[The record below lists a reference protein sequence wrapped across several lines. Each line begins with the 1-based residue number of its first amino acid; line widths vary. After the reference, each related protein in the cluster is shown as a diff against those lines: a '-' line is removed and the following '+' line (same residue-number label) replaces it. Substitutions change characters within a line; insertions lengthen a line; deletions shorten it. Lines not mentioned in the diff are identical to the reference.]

1 MHLLLLTLLPFAFA
15 QTGPALP
22 ADPYTPLHSGE
33 LYDTAHVLQKGTKQ
47 MRLFTQS
54 HWGLSDKLQLDVRLV
69 RTLWA
74 PNVGFEYLAL
84 DSDGFDLS
92 VTANVES
99 NWKGTAP
106 KGYGL
111 ITTSTKVG
119 NHDRINI
126 GAGFGGGKVEELTF
140 AKANKE
146 PKINPYRTLP
156 VRISFD
162 KVKSDRRMTRYY
174 IKADAG
180 GALLD
185 QDIQA
190 EAGANVSYGWEK
202 FRITAGG
209 GLIYFP
215 AINDVLAQFN
225 AARGQPG
232 ESNFPRW
239 LPQPDLNLWWVF

>member
-1 MHLLLLTLLPFAFA
+1 MHLLLTTLIQAALA

-22 ADPYTPLHSGE
+22 ADPYTPLQSGE

-54 HWGLSDKLQLDVRLV
+54 HWGLSDKLQLDVWLLKALG
-69 RTLWA
+69 T
-74 PNVGFEYLAL
+74 PNVGLEYHAL

-99 NWKGTAP
+99 NWRGTAP
-106 KGYGL
+106 VGYGL

-119 NHDRINI
+119 DYDRINV
-126 GAGFGGGKVEELTF
+126 GAGFGGGKLVESTF
-140 AKANKE
+140 GEPDKE
-146 PKINPYRTLP
+146 PKVSPYRTLP
-156 VRISFD
+156 IRISFD
-162 KVKSDRRMTRYY
+162 KVKSDRRVTRYY
-174 IKADAG
+174 FKADAG
-180 GALLD
+180 GVLLD

-190 EAGANVSYGWEK
+190 EAGANVTYGWEK

-209 GLIYFP
+209 GLMYFP
-215 AINDVLAQFN
+215 AINEVFAEAK
-225 AARGQPG
+225 AALGQPG

-239 LPQPDLNLWWVF
+239 LPQADLNLWWVF